1 MIISAWKSY
10 QQNLMSYP
18 LSLSLQSN
26 SYLGD
31 DKFARKATSNS
42 STTPAKTLSVV
53 EKAKMSLADP
63 EQARKQREAEER
75 ARDAQT
81 AARKAEYN
89 PDPAPTPGKLKS
101 LRDVYE
107 KGSSSETK
115 PKSPGPSA
123 LAAWSA
129 SIFGANQRSPP
140 ASPLQKIGKS
150 LSTRTAGSVAENVS
164 YITESGG
171 SEIDGIKKIG
181 QVPFEPYVCFLNV
194 STLTSSLR
202 VAYVALILVC
212 YIHIS
217 ANEIQV
223 CGFYQQW

>member
-1 MIISAWKSY
+1 M
-10 QQNLMSYP
+10 
-18 LSLSLQSN
+18 
-26 SYLGD
+26 
-31 DKFARKATSNS
+31 
-42 STTPAKTLSVV
+42 V
-53 EKAKMSLADP
+53 EKAKLSLADP

-115 PKSPGPSA
+115 QKSPGPSA

-140 ASPLQKIGKS
+140 ASPLQKISKS

-171 SEIDGIKKIG
+171 SEVDGIKKIG
-181 QVPFEPYVCFLNV
+181 QVPLEEDVYFVDV
-194 STLTSSLR
+194 SVLIFPLR
-202 VAYVALILVC
+202 IAYV
-212 YIHIS
+212 
-217 ANEIQV
+217 
-223 CGFYQQW
+223 